1 MLFKVQAKPVG
12 YFTNVDKGG
21 LRQLGQTWARAPQIT
36 STVIL
41 TLHQA

>member
-1 MLFKVQAKPVG
+1 MLYKVQSKPVR

-21 LRQLGQTWARAPQIT
+21 LRQMGQTWARAPQFT

-41 TLHQA
+41 MLRQA